1 MENDLTLK
9 KKNKKLLRLEA
20 GMNLQ
25 NIMLGEKP
33 DWKIITASDLIYVK
47 V

>member
-1 MENDLTLK
+1 MMQYLTIYRMENDLTLK

-33 DWKIITASDLIYVK
+33 D
-47 V
+47 